1 MEPALGG
8 IPDVAGSVAASGGW
22 LMVRLL
28 SLMAMLFALALP
40 AVAQDQATL
49 ISDRLEIAG
58 DSTLIADGNVEV
70 FFQGRRLKAQR
81 IVYDQAGDRLQIT
94 GPIVLTD
101 ETGDTLILASQ
112 ADLAAD
118 LSEGIL
124 TSARLVLN
132 RQLQLAA
139 NRMMRVAGRYTALE
153 TVAASSCKICAGDPT
168 PLWEIRAKRVVHDE
182 VERQIYFD
190 NAQFRVAGV
199 PVFYIPR
206 LRMPDPTLKRATG
219 FLTPSLR
226 TTSDLG
232 TGLKFP
238 YFIVINPSSDL
249 TLTPY
254 LTTKNSETLELRYR
268 QAFATGEITMIGAIS
283 NDEILPGKARG
294 YLFVDGAFR
303 LPAKFNLTFKGQT
316 VTDPAYLLD
325 YGIGNIDRLDSRLEI
340 TRTRRNEHISGRI
353 ISFQTLRDDEDN
365 TTIPSVMGD
374 LTFHRRFSLGPL
386 GGEGGLRFQTH
397 NHYRSSSNP
406 LDGPDSDAIAD
417 GRDLGRISARID
429 WRRSF
434 LLPLGIE
441 GTVLGDLT
449 ADAYTI
455 AEDTAFGGNTT
466 RTHGNAGVEFRW
478 PWVKAGANGATHV
491 IEPVVQL
498 IWASSDA
505 ETLPNEDSALVEFDE
520 GNLFALN
527 RFPGSDAVERGPRA
541 NVGVTWTR
549 TDPAGWTMGVTLGRV
564 FREADL
570 GQFSAGSGL
579 DGSRSDWLAAVNF
592 DLADGFAMT
601 GRLVL
606 DDDLTLTKGEARLS
620 LSRPKTA
627 LATSVIWAVAD
638 PLENRPDP
646 TQEFTF
652 DARRKMTDNWTAK
665 LSGRYD
671 FVADRG
677 TVAGLGLEFLNEC
690 VRLDVS
696 LSRRFT
702 SSTSVTPT
710 TDFGLSV
717 DLVGFGGGGTAGPA
731 RTCRK

>member
-1 MEPALGG
+1 
-8 IPDVAGSVAASGGW
+8 
-22 LMVRLL
+22 MVRLL
-28 SLMAMLFALALP
+28 SLLVVLLTLALP
-40 AVAQDQATL
+40 AAAQEQATL
-49 ISDRLEIAG
+49 VSDSLSITG
-58 DSTLIADGNVEV
+58 DTRLIADGNVEIL
-70 FFQGRRLKAQR
+70 FQGRRLKAQR
-81 IVYDQAGDRLQIT
+81 IVFDQATDRLTIT
-94 GPIVLTD
+94 GPIVLT
-101 ETGDTLILASQ
+101 EATGNTIILASQ
-112 ADLAAD
+112 ADLSAD

-132 RQLQLAA
+132 RQLQMAA
-139 NRMMRVAGRYTALE
+139 SRMMRVAGRYTTLDNA
-153 TVAASSCKICAGDPT
+153 VASSCKVCAGNPT

-182 VERQIYFD
+182 VARQIYFD

-206 LRMPDPTLKRATG
+206 LRLPDPTLKRATG
-219 FLTPSLR
+219 LLTPVLR
-226 TTSDLG
+226 STSGLG

-238 YFIVINPSSDL
+238 YFIVINPSTDL

-254 LTTKNSETLELRYR
+254 LSTKNGRTLAFRYR
-268 QAFATGEITMIGAIS
+268 QAFATGGIELNGALSRDALI
-283 NDEILPGKARG
+283 PGDTRG
-294 YLFVDGAFR
+294 YLFVDGAFD
-303 LPAKFNLTFKGQT
+303 LPQKFELTFKGQI

-325 YGIGNIDRLDSRLEI
+325 YGIVNADRLDSRLEI
-340 TRTRRNEHISGRI
+340 KRTRRNEHLSARI
-353 ISFQTLRDDEDN
+353 ISFQTLRSDEDG
-365 TTIPSVMGD
+365 TTIPSIIAD

-397 NHYRSSSNP
+397 NHYRSSMNP
-406 LDGPDSDAIAD
+406 ADGPDSDAIAD
-417 GRDLGRISARID
+417 GRDVGRISARID

-449 ADAYTI
+449 ADGYTI
-455 AEDTAFGGNTT
+455 AEDAVYAGSTT
-466 RTHGNAGVEFRW
+466 RTHGNAGVELRW
-478 PWVKAGANGATHV
+478 PWVKAGAGGANHV

-498 IWASSDA
+498 IWAGSA
-505 ETLPNEDSALVEFDE
+505 PETLPNEDSALVEFDE
-520 GNLFALN
+520 GNLFSLN
-527 RFPGSDAVERGPRA
+527 RFPGSDAVERGRRA

-549 TDPAGWTMGVTLGRV
+549 YDPNGWSLGVTVGRV

-570 GQFSAGSGL
+570 GQFGPGSGL
-579 DGSRSDWLAAVNF
+579 DAAKSDWLGVVNF
-592 DLADGFAMT
+592 DMADGFAMT
-601 GRLVL
+601 GRIVIA
-606 DDDLTLTKGEARLS
+606 DDLALTKGEARLT
-620 LSRPKTA
+620 LSRPKAA
-627 LATSVIWAVAD
+627 LATSLIWAVAD

-646 TQEFTF
+646 TQELTF
-652 DARRKMTDNWTAK
+652 DARRKLNPNWTAK

-702 SSTSVTPT
+702 SSTSVQPT
-710 TDFGLSV
+710 TDFGISV
-717 DLVGFGGGGTAGPA
+717 DLVGFGGSSAAGPA